1 MKRFRTAVLIFLCL
15 CTLSLYACTGT
26 PGTQNTKDGKPLCDG
41 NTLKILAITSSAGL
55 NTTELLGDIALA
67 EGCTNVIVGRLYA
80 SGCSLIQHISNAQ
93 NNTKFYE
100 YTKFTNGTWASATKN
115 TSMQEGLKDEDW
127 DIIFI
132 QQGAA
137 QAPLAY
143 TYHMNGK
150 SYVNTLIKLIRDQ
163 IQRSDVPFVW
173 NMTWAFQS
181 DSTQP
186 VFVDNF
192 KKDQMA
198 MYNSILNAVKEQ
210 IVPINEIHAIIP
222 SGTAI
227 QNARTSFIGDTLT
240 KDTYHLNNLG
250 RVIAGYTLYS
260 ILTEKE
266 ITAVNVDVVS
276 SFDISGY
283 HVLTDEE
290 KQVIVEAVNAAIAKP
305 YEITPSKFIEQ

>member
-1 MKRFRTAVLIFLCL
+1 MKGLKITVSILLCL
-15 CTLSLYACTGT
+15 CTLLLCACTGT
-26 PGTQNTKDGKPLCDG
+26 PSTQDSENNKPLCDG
-41 NTLKILAITSSAGL
+41 KTLKILAITSSFGL
-55 NTTELLGDIALA
+55 NTTQHLGDIAMA
-67 EGCTNVIVGRLYA
+67 EGCTEVIVGRLYA
-80 SGCSLIQHISNAQ
+80 SGCTLVQHVSNAQ
-93 NNTKFYE
+93 TNTKFYE
-100 YTKFTNGTWASATKN
+100 YTKYVNGSWKSTKNN

-127 DIIFI
+127 DVIFI

-137 QAPLAY
+137 QAPLAN
-143 TYHMNGK
+143 TYHIGGK
-150 SYVNTLIKLIRDQ
+150 SHVSTLIKLIQDQ
-163 IQRSDVPFVW
+163 IQKPNIPFVW
-173 NMTWAFQS
+173 NMVWAYQG

-186 VFVDNF
+186 VFATTF

-198 MYNSILNAVKEQ
+198 MYNSILNTTKEQ
-210 IVPINEIHAIIP
+210 IVPIKEIDAIIP

-260 ILTEKE
+260 TLTGKE

-276 SFDISGY
+276 SDDISGY

-305 YEITPSKFIEQ
+305 YEVTQSKFVNQ